1 MLKLK
6 HLFDNRDLALM
17 LLSNWSYDED
27 NTEIMDYYRISA
39 NAVYPF
45 FQEGKMCFLRFTPLE
60 EKQPQVVQA
69 ELDYL
74 RYLQENGM
82 IVPEAV
88 TSKHGQEVVVQKTPW
103 GEFTAVVF
111 TGVAAFDQR
120 LDQLKFSDNLYYGY
134 GETLGNLHN
143 LSRKYT
149 PKIKRP
155 DWLQNLRWTAE
166 VLQEYNAPASALKE
180 VSILEEYFTMLPA
193 TVDNYGL
200 VHYDFEPDNV
210 FYNDAIS
217 RYSIVDFDDSMYHWY
232 GLDIEQSVCCIKDE
246 LPEDLHEQAVS
257 MFLNGY
263 RSVTDLDDSTF
274 THMPMFRRYIDLF
287 GYTRCLRSVHERWDN
302 EPEWMLD
309 LRKKIIDSMHNR
321 SKSFENDFS

>member
-6 HLFDNRDLALM
+6 YLFDNRDLALM
-17 LLSNWSYDED
+17 LLSNWEYNKSGLD
-27 NTEIMDYYRISA
+27 IMDYFRISA

-45 FQEGKMCFLRFTPLE
+45 QMNGQTCFLRFAPLE
-60 EKQPQVVQA
+60 DKQPQVVQA

-74 RYLQENGM
+74 RYLQENGTL
-82 IVPEAV
+82 VPEAV
-88 TSKHGQEVVVQKTPW
+88 ASKHEQEVVVQKTPW

-111 TGVAAFDQR
+111 TGVAAFAQR
-120 LDQLKFSDNLYYGY
+120 LDQLNFSDNLYYGY

-155 DWLQNLRWTAE
+155 DWLQNLRWTAD
-166 VLQEYNAPASALKE
+166 VLREYNAPVTALKE
-180 VSILEEYFTMLPA
+180 VSILEEYFTTLPA

-200 VHYDFEPDNV
+200 VHYDFELDNV
-210 FYNDAIS
+210 FYNEATS
-217 RYSIVDFDDSMYHWY
+217 RYSIIDFDDSMYHWY
-232 GLDIEQSVCCIKDE
+232 GLDIEQSVCSIKDE
-246 LPEDLHEQAVS
+246 LPENLHEQAVS
-257 MFLNGY
+257 IFLNGY
-263 RSVTDLDDSTF
+263 RSVTDLDDSNF
-274 THMPMFRRYIDLF
+274 SYMPMFRRYVDLF
-287 GYTRCLRSVHERWDN
+287 GYARCLRSLYEKWDN

-309 LRKKIIDSMHNR
+309 LRKKTIDSMRNR